1 MEEINKQE
9 QIFLSECPRGINSRE
24 IHLHLTF
31 SSKRNKCAK
40 VWKNAKSFL
49 GFVQILELL
58 KVLKFAE
65 QFSSLGK
72 SLVNGVKSVKME

>member
-1 MEEINKQE
+1 MEEINKQQ
-9 QIFLSECPRGINSRE
+9 QIFLSEYCPQEINSRE

-31 SSKRNKCAK
+31 LSKRNKCAK

-58 KVLKFAE
+58 K
-65 QFSSLGK
+65 K
-72 SLVNGVKSVKME
+72 SFQPWKKSDKWS